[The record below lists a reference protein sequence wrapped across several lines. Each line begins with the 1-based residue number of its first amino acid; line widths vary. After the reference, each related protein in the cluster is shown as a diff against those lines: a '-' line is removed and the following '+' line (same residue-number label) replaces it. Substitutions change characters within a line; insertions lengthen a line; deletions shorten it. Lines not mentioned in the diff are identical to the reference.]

1 MSSLEILIVE
11 DDKDFADSLAEV
23 LDEHQVTVLASGE
36 EAVANYDEKAFD
48 LVLLDIKLPGMSGLE
63 CLRAIRTIN
72 PIANVVIMTGANTV
86 QNRQEAKDNG
96 AITPASATG
105 PRAGTRSA
113 AWWPRSNG
121 IRENFAHG

>member
-1 MSSLEILIVE
+1 MSSLEVLIVE
-11 DDKDFADSLAEV
+11 DDQDFADSVAEILE

-86 QNRQEAKDNG
+86 QNRQEAKDSG
-96 AITPASATG
+96 ALHVLQKPFDPLRLLELVKDTFSTSGNAT
-105 PRAGTRSA
+105 
-113 AWWPRSNG
+113 
-121 IRENFAHG
+121 

>member
-1 MSSLEILIVE
+1 MSSLEVLIVE
-11 DDKDFADSLAEV
+11 DDEDFADSVAEMLE

-86 QNRQEAKDNG
+86 QNRQEAKDSG
-96 AITPASATG
+96 ALRVLQKPFDPLRLLELIKHNFFTSG
-105 PRAGTRSA
+105 NA
-113 AWWPRSNG
+113 A
-121 IRENFAHG
+121 

>member
-1 MSSLEILIVE
+1 MSSLEVLIVE
-11 DDKDFADSLAEV
+11 DDKDFADSVAEMLE

-72 PIANVVIMTGANTV
+72 PIAKVMIITGAYTD
-86 QNRQEAKDNG
+86 QNRQEAKDGG
-96 AITPASATG
+96 ALHVLQKPFDPLRLLELIKHNLSTSGIAT
-105 PRAGTRSA
+105 
-113 AWWPRSNG
+113 
-121 IRENFAHG
+121 

>member
-1 MSSLEILIVE
+1 MSSVKILIVE
-11 DDKDFADSLAEV
+11 DDQDFAGSVAEILE

-72 PIANVVIMTGANTV
+72 PIANVMIMTGAHTE
-86 QNRQEAKDNG
+86 QNRREAKDGG
-96 AITPASATG
+96 ALHVLQKPFDPLRLLELVKDTFSTSGNAT
-105 PRAGTRSA
+105 
-113 AWWPRSNG
+113 
-121 IRENFAHG
+121 